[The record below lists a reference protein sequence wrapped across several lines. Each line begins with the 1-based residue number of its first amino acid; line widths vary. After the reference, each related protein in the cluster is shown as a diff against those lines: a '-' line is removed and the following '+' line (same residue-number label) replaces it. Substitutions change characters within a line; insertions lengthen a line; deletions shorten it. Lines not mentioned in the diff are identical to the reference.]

1 MWQGWLLAREPAN
14 CGVGLSVAAAPGQ
27 VGKPFACGKW
37 ARQYHAATTEN
48 NRRAM
53 TSPFDSLTD
62 AELDFFRREKK
73 DKLSGPRLKPKHVY
87 LEQQFELGAV
97 LNSDRR
103 YRLYRRHHPGN
114 TVIFSVGLAVCIE
127 GEWLTICRYNGPY
140 HAHRNQIERNK
151 FDGVCHIHTATQ
163 RYIAQGRHAD
173 AFAEETDRYSGVDG
187 AWRCILIDCN
197 ISGILPSGDADPDSQ
212 ELDFQ

>member
-1 MWQGWLLAREPAN
+1 
-14 CGVGLSVAAAPGQ
+14 
-27 VGKPFACGKW
+27 
-37 ARQYHAATTEN
+37 
-48 NRRAM
+48 M
-53 TSPFDSLTD
+53 TSPFASLTD
-62 AELDFFRREKK
+62 AELNFFRIELKR
-73 DKLSGPRLKPKHVY
+73 KLSGTRLKPKFAY
-87 LEQQFELGAV
+87 LEQQFELESA

-114 TVIFSVGLAVCIE
+114 RTIFSVGLAVCID

-140 HAHRNQIERNK
+140 HSHRNQIERNK

-173 AFAEETDRYSGVDG
+173 AFAEETDRYFGVDG

-197 ISGILPSGDADPDSQ
+197 VTGILLSGDADPDTQ
-212 ELDFQ
+212 DLNF